1 MCPPWG
7 GQRQT
12 LKFDKEGICL
22 LPSWFVCF
30 FYDKMEINVTAR
42 NLLEPPMRFLRKL
55 WLNWLE
61 SQVQSVK
68 CNQALH
74 LGWVAGGLKKIWLE
88 MALSTF
94 FVKSFC

>member
-12 LKFDKEGICL
+12 LESDKVGICL
-22 LPSWFVCF
+22 LPSWFVCSKPLF
-30 FYDKMEINVTAR
+30 FYGKMEIKVTAR
-42 NLLEPPMRFLRKL
+42 NLLEPPMRFFRKL

-61 SQVQSVK
+61 SQVQSAK

-74 LGWVAGGLKKIWLE
+74 LGWVSGGLK
-88 MALSTF
+88 
-94 FVKSFC
+94 